1 MRQPGGIRYTDGYA
15 PGKTAT
21 MARMTTAE
29 AVIESLLQHG
39 IDTLY
44 ALPGVHNDHLFD
56 AAHKAGDRLRVIHA
70 RHEQTAAYMALG
82 AALVTGKPQAFAVV
96 PGPGLL
102 NASAALLTAY
112 GMGAPVIALVG
123 QIASFAIDQGHG
135 HLHEIHDQLGL
146 LRHITRHAARIRTPH
161 EAPALV
167 DEAIRIACGGRSGPV
182 ALECAIDVWGSAAE
196 VAFPPLAPSAI
207 PPVDRA
213 AVQRA
218 AELLGKAERPLIVV
232 GGGALDA
239 GPQVQAVAEA
249 LQAPVSSFRRGRG
262 VIPTTHPL
270 AVSFTE
276 GHALW
281 KDADAV
287 LAIGTRLYWQ
297 QSVWGVDDKLPI
309 VRLDIDPEEINRF
322 RRPACALVGD
332 AATVLPALLAELP
345 AHNHARDRTA
355 ELAAVRAG
363 FDERLAR
370 IAPQMA
376 FLRAIRAA
384 LPADGIYVEEVTQ
397 VGFASRL
404 AFPVPAPRTFLSPG
418 YQDTLGWG
426 YGTALGAQAA
436 APGRKVVLATGDGGF
451 MYQAAELATAMRHKL
466 PVVVVV
472 FDDGAF
478 GNVRRIQQEHY
489 GNRLIACDLTN
500 PDFVKFAESFGMAA
514 FRADT
519 PDRLE
524 DALRQAF
531 ALDAPALVHVKVGP
545 LPSPWGMILL
555 PRVRGFAD
563 AWRPALP

>member
-1 MRQPGGIRYTDGYA
+1 MPHMR
-15 PGKTAT
+15 TAD
-21 MARMTTAE
+21 
-29 AVIESLLQHG
+29 AVVESLIRHG

-56 AAHKAGDRLRVIHA
+56 AAHRAQGRLRVLHP

-82 AALVTGKPQAFAVV
+82 AALVTGRPQVFAVV
-96 PGPGLL
+96 PGPGVL

-112 GMGAPVIALVG
+112 GMGAPVIALAG
-123 QIASFAIDQGHG
+123 QIPSFAIDQGHG

-146 LRHITRHAARIRTPH
+146 LRHITKFAARIRAPH
-161 EAPALV
+161 EAPALIA
-167 DEAIRIACGGRSGPV
+167 EAVRQATTGGQRPV
-182 ALECAIDVWGSAAE
+182 ALECAIDTWGVTGE
-196 VAFPPLAPSAI
+196 VAFADVGEFAT
-207 PPVDRA
+207 PPVDADAVTRA
-213 AVQRA
+213 ARI
-218 AELLGKAERPLIVV
+218 LGQAERPLIVV
-232 GGGALDA
+232 GGGALGA
-239 GPQVQAVAEA
+239 GAEVQGVAEA
-249 LQAPVSSFRRGRG
+249 LSAPVSSFRRGRG

-281 KDADAV
+281 KNADAV

-297 QSVWGVDDKLPI
+297 QSVWGVDDALPI
-309 VRLDIDPEEINRF
+309 VRLDIDAEEINRF
-322 RRPACALVGD
+322 RPPACALIGG
-332 AATVLPALLAELP
+332 AATVLRALLAELP
-345 AHNHARDRTA
+345 AHNHARSRDG
-355 ELAAVRAG
+355 ELADVRAE
-363 FDERLAR
+363 FAERLAR
-370 IAPQMA
+370 QEPPMS

-384 LPADGIYVEEVTQ
+384 LPDDGIYVEEVTQ

-404 AFPVPAPRTFLSPG
+404 AFPVYAPRTFLSPG

-451 MYQAAELATAMRHKL
+451 MFQSAELATAMRHHL

-478 GNVRRIQQEHY
+478 GNVRRIQEQQY
-489 GNRLIACDLTN
+489 GNRLIACDLAN
-500 PDFVKFAESFGMAA
+500 PDFVRFAESFGMAA
-514 FRADT
+514 FRAAT
-519 PDRLE
+519 PQALE
-524 DALRQAF
+524 AALRQAF
-531 ALDAPALVHVKVGP
+531 ALNAPALVHVPVGP
-545 LPSPWGMILL
+545 MPSPWDMILL

>member
-196 VAFPPLAPSAI
+196 VAFPPPAPPAI

-232 GGGALDA
+232 GGGALGA

-519 PDRLE
+519 PERLE
-524 DALRQAF
+524 EALRQAF

>member
-1 MRQPGGIRYTDGYA
+1 MAHMR
-15 PGKTAT
+15 TAD
-21 MARMTTAE
+21 
-29 AVIESLLQHG
+29 AVIESLFRHG
-39 IDTLY
+39 VDTLY
-44 ALPGVHNDHLFD
+44 GLPGVHNDHLFD
-56 AAHKAGDRLRVIHA
+56 AAHRAQGRCRVLHP

-96 PGPGLL
+96 PGPGVL

-123 QIASFAIDQGHG
+123 QIPSFAIDRGHG

-146 LRHITRHAARIRTPH
+146 LRHITKHAARIRAPH
-161 EAPALV
+161 QAPALV
-167 DEAIRIACGGRSGPV
+167 AEAVRIACSGRQGPV
-182 ALECAIDVWGSAAE
+182 ALECAIDTWGVTGPVEFPDVAAPT
-196 VAFPPLAPSAI
+196 V
-207 PPVDRA
+207 PPVDAEAVTRA
-213 AVQRA
+213 ARI
-218 AELLGKAERPLIVV
+218 LGQAERPLVVV

-239 GPQVQAVAEA
+239 GPEVQAIAEA
-249 LQAPVSSFRRGRG
+249 LVAPVSSFRRGRG
-262 VIPTTHPL
+262 VIATTHPL

-281 KDADAV
+281 QHADAV
-287 LAIGTRLYWQ
+287 LAIGTRLYQQ
-297 QSVWGVDDKLPI
+297 QSVWGVDDSLPV
-309 VRLDIDPEEINRF
+309 VRLDIDPEEIDRF
-322 RRPACALVGD
+322 RRPACALPGD
-332 AATVLPALLAELP
+332 AATVLRALLAELP
-345 AHNHARDRTA
+345 AHNHTRQRDA
-355 ELAAVRAG
+355 ELAAVRAA
-363 FDERLAR
+363 FAARLAR
-370 IAPQMA
+370 QEPPMG

-384 LPADGIYVEEVTQ
+384 LPDDGIYVEEVTQ

-404 AFPVPAPRTFLSPG
+404 AFTVPAPRTFLSPG

-451 MYQAAELATAMRHKL
+451 MFQAAELATAMRHRL

-478 GNVRRIQQEHY
+478 GNVRRIQELQY

-500 PDFVKFAESFGMAA
+500 PDFVRFAESFGMAA
-514 FRADT
+514 FRAAT
-519 PDRLE
+519 PEELE
-524 DALRQAF
+524 SALRQAF
-531 ALDAPALVHVKVGP
+531 ALDAPALVHVPVGP
-545 LPSPWGMILL
+545 MPSPWDMILL